1 MWYNVSSITKQFGI
15 GFSFSFNLSHLGDS
29 RYCHPPFVGEET
41 EAQWEMAFQG
51 WIASTEHHGGVNPG
65 LSDPT
70 SKTVFLLPCGWSC
83 LIPTLRG
90 SDGTGSCP
98 TGTDRSLWS
107 HLWREPHRGNQISN
121 PSPHH
126 GHRSNRF
133 QRLGMCFMCC
143 FPADSPSET
152 TAGEI
157 LPLGSSRQQSHLH
170 LNSLQTW
177 CCNKSSREVGNKWA
191 GFEGSSQCHELL
203 WAHYMGYFIE
213 SPSLSAH

>member
-1 MWYNVSSITKQFGI
+1 MWYNVSSIINQIGI

-51 WIASTEHHGGVNPG
+51 CIASTEHHGGVNPG
-65 LSDPT
+65 LSNPT
-70 SKTVFLLPCGWSC
+70 SKTVFPT
-83 LIPTLRG
+83 TLRLELLNPHPPWFWRHWEL
-90 SDGTGSCP
+90 P
-98 TGTDRSLWS
+98 TGTDRRLWS

-126 GHRSNRF
+126 RHRSNRL